1 MVVRR
6 DIIEFFKLYL
16 IAISITLVIVAL
28 GSLIL
33 YTLTDLMFMDAL
45 KICFSV
51 AVIFLFGM
59 GFASLLPL
67 SEFSYIMTR
76 GRGRAG
82 VNPAILREGIEDTRK
97 GRKSKDLG
105 ILFFTVGLTLIIV
118 YFLIF

>member
-6 DIIEFFKLYL
+6 DITEFLKLYL
-16 IAISITLVIVAL
+16 VAISITLVIVAL

-33 YTLTDLMFMDAL
+33 YTLTDLMFVDAL
-45 KICFSV
+45 EVCFSV

-59 GFASLLPL
+59 SFVSLLPL
-67 SEFSYIMTR
+67 SEFSYTMTR

-82 VNPAILREGIEDTRK
+82 ANPAILREGIKDTRK

-105 ILFFTVGLTLIIV
+105 ILFFAVGLTLIIV

>member
-6 DIIEFFKLYL
+6 NIIEFFKLYL

-33 YTLTDLMFMDAL
+33 YTLANFTFMDSL

-59 GFASLLPL
+59 GFVSLLPL
-67 SEFSYIMTR
+67 SEFSHIMTR
-76 GRGRAG
+76 GRGRAEA
-82 VNPAILREGIEDTRK
+82 NPAILREGIKDTRK
-97 GRKSKDLG
+97 GRKPKNLG
-105 ILFFTVGLTLIIV
+105 MLFFTVGLTLIIV

>member
-33 YTLTDLMFMDAL
+33 YTLTNFTFMNAL

-51 AVIFLFGM
+51 AIVFLFGM

-82 VNPAILREGIEDTRK
+82 VNPAILREGIKDTRK
-97 GRKSKDLG
+97 GKKSKDLG
-105 ILFFTVGLTLIIV
+105 ILFFTVGLTLIIL

>member
-16 IAISITLVIVAL
+16 IAISITLIIVAL

-33 YTLTDLMFMDAL
+33 HTLTNFTFMDSL
-45 KICFSV
+45 KVCFSV

-59 GFASLLPL
+59 GFVSLLPL

-76 GRGRAG
+76 GRGRAEA
-82 VNPAILREGIEDTRK
+82 NPAILREGIKDTRK
-97 GRKSKDLG
+97 GRKPKNLG
-105 ILFFTVGLTLIIV
+105 MLFFTVGLTLIIV